1 MGTHRRPKF
10 YMSDR
15 VEVFVCGG
23 TGLVGSAL
31 VTQLRAN
38 AASRANIKL
47 VGFCS
52 STKIIACEGEQKESV
67 VRESAD
73 RRVPS
78 DDEIMQCC
86 SSPNA
91 TVCVVDATS
100 SEDVSALYA
109 PWLERRWHVV
119 TCNKK
124 VNSGNLEYYTR
135 CMDATKNGGG
145 KWFVEATIGA
155 GLPIVSTLRT
165 LVATGDEIESVQG
178 IFSGT
183 MSFLFNTWDGESAFS
198 ETVALAKAAGYTE
211 LDPRED
217 LNGLDVARKVV
228 IAARECGVALSL
240 DDVVCNQW
248 YPPSLRRA
256 PRMNFS
262 NGTLKM
268 TRRWLRPRRT
278 LRRKDAFFAS
288 SVTSTSRRARHQFVS
303 WNSPRRIPSLRFR
316 ALIIFSKSKRR
327 VTVPRED
334 RPR

>member
-183 MSFLFNTWDGESAFS
+183 MSFLFNTWDGDGSGRGERFEERMRS
-198 ETVALAKAAGYTE
+198 
-211 LDPRED
+211 
-217 LNGLDVARKVV
+217 
-228 IAARECGVALSL
+228 
-240 DDVVCNQW
+240 
-248 YPPSLRRA
+248 SLRRSRRRQGA
-256 PRMNFS
+256 LGISSSRGIRQGAS
-262 NGTLKM
+262 LATLSGADNIFEIK
-268 TRRWLRPRRT
+268 TARYGPTGGSTPLIVRGPG
-278 LRRKDAFFAS
+278 AGAA
-288 SVTSTSRRARHQFVS
+288 VTAAGVFGDIVGLQRICRSRRARVG
-303 WNSPRRIPSLRFR
+303 L
-316 ALIIFSKSKRR
+316 A
-327 VTVPRED
+327 
-334 RPR
+334 